1 MLVLHNGPAQVS
13 SIHQRKGRTGYYITV
28 ATPKSLRAKLGNS
41 IRKKVGNTHK
51 EALANRSKVEA
62 EIQRQIGKE
71 LNQLSLV
78 EEVQENYRKNDL
90 SELPKDEK
98 EILKDIYQIDFD
110 KEGKPTNP
118 EEVALWEE
126 LDGKT
131 TYHQWINKRK
141 MIEGVSKSTVNGWYT
156 KLSKLAKWKGSD
168 YLAELTK
175 SQAIKFKDYLIQK
188 GYEPSSVK
196 NIIGTLNAFW
206 NWGIENEI
214 IEMNIWTGLKKR
226 LPDPEKKALPPK
238 EILDKATIKASTITS
253 LRKEKDY
260 AFLIQRYTA
269 CRKGAA
275 NGLRHCDIDLN
286 KKTITFTAWEKVVNY
301 EKKRGGKRR
310 EKQIRRLKSQKDERT
325 IPMSNALYEAIKDM
339 PLIKDSDDPI
349 WPNRYKSSDDSWGH
363 HHCNEFKNKYGLP
376 SHDLRR
382 FGITALINEGVT
394 PYRIWD
400 VVRHKIPGMS
410 EVTMMYNR
418 PTTEDLIEAMEVIA
432 K

>member
-1 MLVLHNGPAQVS
+1 MLVLHPGPALLS

-28 ATPKSLRAKLGNS
+28 ATPKSLRKKLGNS
-41 IRKKVGNTHK
+41 IRRKVGNTHK
-51 EALANRSKVEA
+51 EAIANRSKVEV

-78 EEVQENYRKNDL
+78 EEVQE
-90 SELPKDEK
+90 
-98 EILKDIYQIDFD
+98 IYQENTLSDLPTSDKEQLKNIYQVDFD
-110 KEGKPTNP
+110 KEGNPTTP

-141 MIEGVSKSTVNGWYT
+141 IIEGVSKSTVNGWHT

-168 YLAELTK
+168 YLGELTK
-175 SQAIKFKDYLIQK
+175 SQALKFKDHLIQK
-188 GYEPSSVK
+188 GYELSSIK

-206 NWGIENEI
+206 NWGIENQIFET
-214 IEMNIWTGLKKR
+214 NIWTGLKKR
-226 LPDPEKKALPPK
+226 LPDPEKKGLPPRTV
-238 EILDKATIKASTITS
+238 LDEATIKASTTTA

-269 CRKGAA
+269 CRKGAV
-275 NGLRHCDIDLN
+275 NGLRHCDIDLKN
-286 KKTITFTAWEKVVNY
+286 KTITFTAWEKIVSF
-301 EKKRGGKRR
+301 EKNRGGKRR

-325 IPMSNALYEAIKDM
+325 IPISKALWEHLKDM
-339 PLIKDSDDPI
+339 PLIKGSDDPI

-363 HHCNEFKNKYGLP
+363 HHCNEFRKKYGLP

-382 FGITALINEGVT
+382 FGITALINEGVS

-418 PTTEDLIEAMEVIA
+418 PTTEDLIEAMEIIA

>member
-90 SELPKDEK
+90 SELPKEEK

-156 KLSKLAKWKGSD
+156 KLSLS
-168 YLAELTK
+168 
-175 SQAIKFKDYLIQK
+175 LIH
-188 GYEPSSVK
+188 
-196 NIIGTLNAFW
+196 I
-206 NWGIENEI
+206 
-214 IEMNIWTGLKKR
+214 
-226 LPDPEKKALPPK
+226 
-238 EILDKATIKASTITS
+238 
-253 LRKEKDY
+253 
-260 AFLIQRYTA
+260 
-269 CRKGAA
+269 
-275 NGLRHCDIDLN
+275 
-286 KKTITFTAWEKVVNY
+286 
-301 EKKRGGKRR
+301 
-310 EKQIRRLKSQKDERT
+310 
-325 IPMSNALYEAIKDM
+325 
-339 PLIKDSDDPI
+339 
-349 WPNRYKSSDDSWGH
+349 
-363 HHCNEFKNKYGLP
+363 
-376 SHDLRR
+376 
-382 FGITALINEGVT
+382 
-394 PYRIWD
+394 
-400 VVRHKIPGMS
+400 
-410 EVTMMYNR
+410 
-418 PTTEDLIEAMEVIA
+418 
-432 K
+432 

>member
-238 EILDKATIKASTITS
+238 RNL
-253 LRKEKDY
+253 
-260 AFLIQRYTA
+260 
-269 CRKGAA
+269 
-275 NGLRHCDIDLN
+275 
-286 KKTITFTAWEKVVNY
+286 
-301 EKKRGGKRR
+301 
-310 EKQIRRLKSQKDERT
+310 
-325 IPMSNALYEAIKDM
+325 
-339 PLIKDSDDPI
+339 
-349 WPNRYKSSDDSWGH
+349 
-363 HHCNEFKNKYGLP
+363 
-376 SHDLRR
+376 
-382 FGITALINEGVT
+382 
-394 PYRIWD
+394 
-400 VVRHKIPGMS
+400 
-410 EVTMMYNR
+410 
-418 PTTEDLIEAMEVIA
+418 
-432 K
+432 

>member
-1 MLVLHNGPAQVS
+1 MS

-28 ATPKSLRAKLGNS
+28 ATPASLRSKLGNS

-51 EALANRSKVEA
+51 EALANRSRVEA

-78 EEVQENYRKNDL
+78 EEIQENYRKDNL
-90 SELPKDEK
+90 SELPQSEK
-98 EILKDIYQIDFD
+98 EQLKDIYQIDFD
-110 KEGKPTNP
+110 KEGNPTTP
-118 EEVALWEE
+118 EEVALWEQ
-126 LDGKT
+126 LDGNT

-141 MIEGVSKSTVNGWYT
+141 ITEGVSKSTVNGWHT
-156 KLSKLAKWKGSD
+156 KLGKLAKWKGTD
-168 YLAELTK
+168 YL
-175 SQAIKFKDYLIQK
+175 SQLKRSHAIKFKDQLIQQ

-196 NIIGTLNAFW
+196 NIIGTLNAIW

-214 IEMNIWTGLKKR
+214 VEINIWTGLKRR
-226 LPDPEKKALPPK
+226 LPDAMKKALPPK
-238 EILDKATIKASTITS
+238 EVLNKATLKASTTTP

-275 NGLRHCDIDLN
+275 NGLRHCDINLD
-286 KKTITFTAWEKVVNY
+286 KKTITFAAWEKIVSY
-301 EKKRGGKRR
+301 KKQRGGERR
-310 EKQIRRLKSQKDERT
+310 ENQIRRLKSQKDERT
-325 IPMSNALYEAIKDM
+325 VPISNALYEQLKDM
-339 PLIKDSDDPI
+339 PLVKGSDDPI

-363 HHCNEFKNKYGLP
+363 HHCNEYKNKYGLP

-382 FGITALINEGVT
+382 FGITALINEGVS
-394 PYRIWD
+394 PQRIWD

-410 EVTMMYNR
+410 EVTMLYNR
-418 PTTEDLIEAMEVIA
+418 PTTRDLIQAMEIIA

>member
-1 MLVLHNGPAQVS
+1 MLVLQLGPALLS

-28 ATPKSLRAKLGNS
+28 ATPKSLRNKLGNS
-41 IRKKVGNTHK
+41 IRRKVGNTHR
-51 EALANRSKVEA
+51 EALANRSKIET

-71 LNQLSLV
+71 LNQLSVV
-78 EEVQENYRKNDL
+78 EEVQEIYQEKTLSDL
-90 SELPKDEK
+90 PTSEK
-98 EILKDIYQIDFD
+98 EQLKNIYQVDFD
-110 KEGKPTNP
+110 KEGNPTTP

-141 MIEGVSKSTVNGWYT
+141 IIEGVTKSTVNGWHT
-156 KLSKLAKWKGSD
+156 KLSKLAKWNGTD
-168 YLAELTK
+168 YLGGLTK
-175 SQAIKFKDYLIQK
+175 AQARKFKDYLIQQ
-188 GYEPSSVK
+188 GHELSSVK

-214 IEMNIWTGLKKR
+214 VEINIWSGLKKR
-226 LPDPEKKALPPK
+226 LPDAEKKELPPRG
-238 EILDKATIKASTITS
+238 ILDKATDKASTITP

-275 NGLRHCDIDLN
+275 NGLRHCDINLN
-286 KKTITFTAWEKVVNY
+286 KKTITFKAWEKIVSY
-301 EKKRGGKRR
+301 EKKRGGKIR
-310 EKQIRRLKSQKDERT
+310 EKQIRRLKSPKDERT
-325 IPMSNALYEAIKDM
+325 VPISKALYEHLKEM
-339 PLIKDSDDPI
+339 PLIKGSDDPI
-349 WPNRYKSSDDSWGH
+349 WPNRYKNSDDSWGH
-363 HHCNEFKNKYGLP
+363 HHCNEFRNKYGLP

-382 FGITALINEGVT
+382 FGITALINEGVS

-418 PTTEDLIEAMEVIA
+418 PTTEDLIETMEVIA

>member
-286 KKTITFTAWEKVVNY
+286 KKTITFKAWEKVVSY

-325 IPMSNALYEAIKDM
+325 IPMSHALYEAIKDM
-339 PLIKDSDDPI
+339 PLIKGSDDPI
-349 WPNRYKSSDDSWGH
+349 WPNRYKIRMTHGDI
-363 HHCNEFKNKYGLP
+363 
-376 SHDLRR
+376 
-382 FGITALINEGVT
+382 ITAMSLKINMVYHLMT
-394 PYRIWD
+394 
-400 VVRHKIPGMS
+400 
-410 EVTMMYNR
+410 
-418 PTTEDLIEAMEVIA
+418 
-432 K
+432 